1 MWKLTN
7 FDRLRPGKCA

>member
-1 MWKLTN
+1 LTN